1 MDSLWDATRGST
13 PGKSTA
19 DQAKRSV
26 LLTRI
31 SVMMERSLEF
41 KPVPKSMEWPFGS
54 SRGEV
59 SSTGSR
65 RTSWPT
71 LGSRSSPDR
80 AMPEPGG
87 RSIWLVCWIGSCG
100 RRLAM

>member
-13 PGKSTA
+13 LGRSAA

-26 LLTRI
+26 LLVRMG
-31 SVMMERSLEF
+31 VMMTRSSEF
-41 KPVPKSMEWPFGS
+41 NPVPRLIEWPLGS
-54 SRGEV
+54 SKGEV

-65 RTSWPT
+65 RTSRPT
-71 LGSRSSPDR
+71 LGSRSLPDS

-87 RSIWLVCWIGSCG
+87 RSMWLVC
-100 RRLAM
+100 